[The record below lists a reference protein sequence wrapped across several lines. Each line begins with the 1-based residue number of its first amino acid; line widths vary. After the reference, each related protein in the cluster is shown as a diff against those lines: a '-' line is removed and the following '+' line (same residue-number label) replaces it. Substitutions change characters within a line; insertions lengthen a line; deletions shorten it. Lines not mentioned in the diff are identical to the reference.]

1 VIDKG
6 LGDWP
11 REVVEAAQKFQQ
23 GDLIAKP
30 PIVYAASLL
39 HPVWQLTR
47 LEAVDGD
54 ADVDAM
60 PLALDQED
68 VPPYG
73 IITSQTCDIAEDRPV
88 PLQPWFDVSP
98 VLLCDKDDPLL
109 DRDYAYPLPD
119 YPAPNDECWVADLR
133 LSVPLE
139 KGLLVGREPT
149 NPFAD
154 SEEKRI
160 AFGVMLGQRRARA
173 ALSKNVHVFI
183 DETLRAHKPRKTG
196 KRVKKRL
203 YKLLLQISE
212 GGRLDPKA
220 VRLHVIT
227 VENEDATIELPE
239 IDEWFQSWWD
249 DARDIAEKHG
259 VNLLAS
265 VFHDAANMDVRLY
278 DSLIELR
285 IPL

>member
-1 VIDKG
+1 MIDKG
-6 LGDWP
+6 LTDEWSQ
-11 REVVEAAQKFQQ
+11 EVAAAADKFQQ
-23 GDLIAKP
+23 GDLIRKP
-30 PIVYAASLL
+30 PIGFAASLK
-39 HPVWQLTR
+39 HPIWELSR
-47 LEAVDGD
+47 LEAE
-54 ADVDAM
+54 ADPEGEVAF
-60 PLALDQED
+60 LALDEGD
-68 VPPYG
+68 LPPFG
-73 IITSQTCDIAEDRPV
+73 IILSQTCDVAEDRPA

-98 VLLCDKDDPLL
+98 VVLCDKGDPLL

-119 YPAPNDECWVADLR
+119 YPAPDGKCWVVDLR

-173 ALSKNVHVFI
+173 ALAENVHVFI

-212 GGRLDPKA
+212 GGRLNPKA

-227 VENEDATIELPE
+227 VDNQDATIELPE
-239 IDEWFQSWWD
+239 IGEWFQAWWD
-249 DARDIAEKHG
+249 GAREIAEQHY
-259 VNLLAS
+259 VNLLPP
-265 VFHDAANMDVRLY
+265 VFHDAASMDVALY
-278 DSLIELR
+278 DSLVELR
-285 IPL
+285 IPM